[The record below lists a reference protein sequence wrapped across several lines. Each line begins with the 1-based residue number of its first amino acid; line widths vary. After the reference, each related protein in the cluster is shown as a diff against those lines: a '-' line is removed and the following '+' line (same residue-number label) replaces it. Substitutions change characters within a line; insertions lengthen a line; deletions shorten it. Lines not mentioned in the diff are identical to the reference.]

1 MSTLAKSPISSRMK
15 LNVTELSE
23 RSADQDFKS
32 MVLKELKPLLDDPR
46 FVVLHTDV
54 LVATYVKP
62 RKTAG
67 GILLPEKSVDEDRW
81 QGKVGLVLKLG
92 EGAFKHGA
100 WGNAYEGTVPEVG
113 DYVTFHTSDTR
124 EIGFKGFSCR
134 HVDASLVR
142 TIVPNP
148 DVIY

>member
-1 MSTLAKSPISSRMK
+1 MSTLRSPIASRMK

-23 RSADQDFKS
+23 RSSSTDFRD
-32 MVLKELKPLLDDPR
+32 MVMTPEMKALLNNPK
-46 FVVLHTDV
+46 FVVLHSDV

-67 GILLPEKSVDEDRW
+67 GILLPEKSIDEDRW

-92 EGAFKHGA
+92 EDAFKYGAFGA
-100 WGNAYEGTVPEVG
+100 EYNGTVPAVG
-113 DYVTFHTSDTR
+113 DYITFHTSDTR
-124 EIGFKGFSCR
+124 EIGLLGFSCR

-142 TIVPNP
+142 TIIP
-148 DVIY
+148 DPSAIY